1 MRQPLGELDTFLT
14 HLSFMFEGGLE
25 SLLGVSFVREDEATA
40 AARAVLDAANRRVE
54 RLLGAPHP

>member
-1 MRQPLGELDTFLT
+1 
-14 HLSFMFEGGLE
+14 MFEGGLE